1 MTTPQWLRSF
11 AREAYDLISFFVFV
25 LGIMLFVRF
34 FIFNPFT
41 VIGSS
46 MKNTIHDGD
55 LLIINKRDNYI
66 NNYHRGDVLVFV
78 PEGKT
83 DAFIKRI
90 V

>member
-1 MTTPQWLRSF
+1 MKHRRLHSL
-11 AREAYDLISFFVFV
+11 ARETYDLISFFIFV

-34 FIFNPFT
+34 FILNPFT

-55 LLIINKRDNYI
+55 LLIINKRDNYL
-66 NNYHRGDVLVFV
+66 NNYNRGDIIVFV

-83 DAFIKRI
+83 DAFVKRI